1 MNPLRYLSTAVMV
14 TLFVFSALAEE
25 PFSKTDVFVGGEDG
39 YHTYRIPALVVTNN
53 GTVLAFCEARKNSDR
68 DQGDIDLALKRS
80 VDGGKTWGALQL
92 VHEDGGNAPITIGN
106 PCPIIIHDS
115 DTIHLLFTRNNKR
128 LFYTRS
134 TDEGRHWAAPEERTP
149 VLKGVNFPW
158 LRIGA
163 GPGHGIQLRN
173 ERLIVPLWYCD
184 AEPRAKEKRYRAGIV
199 YSDDEG
205 TTWQPGGLVP
215 ETIPRLNECTVI
227 ERSDGS
233 LLLNMR
239 AYKAGYRATAESNDG
254 GETWSEPTLDPHLPD
269 PTCQGSILRLR
280 NGNVLFTNIPGAER
294 AGLSVRLSED
304 EGKSWKHTRLLE
316 AGPSAYS
323 DLAQRADGRIL
334 CLFEWGTTRYNEQIS
349 LATFPQS
356 WVQDTK

>member
-1 MNPLRYLSTAVMV
+1 
-14 TLFVFSALAEE
+14 
-25 PFSKTDVFVGGEDG
+25 
-39 YHTYRIPALVVTNN
+39 
-53 GTVLAFCEARKNSDR
+53 
-68 DQGDIDLALKRS
+68 
-80 VDGGKTWGALQL
+80 
-92 VHEDGGNAPITIGN
+92 
-106 PCPIIIHDS
+106 
-115 DTIHLLFTRNNKR
+115 RNNKR